1 MRVARPKR
9 TRADRAAASAKN
21 TRHRVEPRNRPFR
34 VLHFIFSAA
43 STRRS
48 LAKIRKYVKM
58 KI

>member
-9 TRADRAAASAKN
+9 TRADSADASAKN
-21 TRHRVEPRNRPFR
+21 TRHHSEPRDRPFR
-34 VLHFIFSAA
+34 VLHFIFPAA

-58 KI
+58 KV